1 MDTRSDS
8 GQLPPACSMDASSKP
23 RRRRSS
29 WNKQARPFTREQLD
43 QRTVAF
49 RMFENLVASVIRDVG
64 GESEISAV
72 QRELI
77 EAFCGIAIRLNDLN
91 SRGLAGQP
99 VDLAD
104 LSLAAST
111 LTRLASR
118 IGVHRI
124 SRDVTPD
131 PIAYA
136 RSFDE
141 AAE

>member
-72 QRELI
+72 QREL
-77 EAFCGIAIRLNDLN
+77 
-91 SRGLAGQP
+91 